1 MKNRRLLFG
10 FLALIFGAGMFLLTT
25 SGSFRHIVSS
35 SVTGNLAGGLETG
48 WAYLSQIR
56 GNYSTGQVDPADVL
70 KARNQVSG
78 LRESGA
84 IGLNWSSMGPDNY
97 AGRTR
102 AVILDNRD
110 NSGRTVFAGSV
121 SGGLWK
127 STSGGLTWNQIQ
139 TGGVILN
146 VSCIAQS
153 KSGDIYVGTGETF
166 SSDRFNLFSG
176 FIGQGIYKSTDGN
189 SFTKLASTDPGTY
202 NDPTAEWAFV
212 NKIAAGDNNRVI
224 AATNYGLKYSS
235 DGGQSWSVA
244 KAGGENLSG
253 TSNEVKIGPDG
264 AIAASVDNK
273 LYVSPSGSADG
284 FILRSTGV
292 GQDSLPTEGVARIEV
307 AFAPSDASTLYAVL
321 ISDGTL
327 SGTLRGQLKGIFVS
341 KNKGETWR
349 LVGPGA
355 SPVFNVFGNAANT
368 THYGDYAASI
378 VVSPTNPDKIF
389 VGGVNVWEGLKILET
404 GFYQWQQKTLGDA
417 GLYFHQIFI
426 NPANEGNVYMAS
438 DQGLYLTD
446 NAFFSNKSVNKNY
459 RTSMFYT
466 VAYDDKGRVVGG
478 SQGNGV
484 VFLDQTGNTPE
495 TGNAILPSFVGGSV
509 EFSMINPNAVFYSST
524 AGNLVRSN
532 DLGVSPANEFI
543 YGSEITNNNAGVF
556 ITPFK
561 LWENFNNPN
570 SRDSITFHA
579 KANYN
584 TGDVLSLK
592 SKNAQFPFRY
602 TLTQPL
608 ANGDSLHIVDPVSSI
623 FFVGMTSAVYMSRD
637 VLDFGKLPSWNRIA
651 NLTGVPSCLA
661 YSSDANYLYVGTT
674 DGKLLRI
681 ANIALAYDSL
691 RADVRSSACIISS
704 SVVKDFGARYVT
716 SIAVDPKNDNHVIV
730 TLGNYGNSEYV
741 FRSTNALAQ
750 FPDFNPIQGNLPAMP
765 VYSCLI
771 EMNSSSRVILGTDLG
786 VFTTESIGAN
796 PSWTV
801 ENTGLGEI
809 PVMMVRQ
816 QTVSRP
822 WIDGITGVSNF
833 GAIYLASHGN
843 GIFENRMFVGID
855 GPGPDPQGK
864 SVTLSVY
871 PNPVKSEVHFNVSLN
886 GNSSLQV
893 SLYNL
898 QGKLVKSVNF
908 GMPGRG
914 EHQLTIPAADLVNG
928 TYLMKVTEGSSVKT
942 AKFVVTK

>member
-10 FLALIFGAGMFLLTT
+10 FLALIFGAGMILLTT
-25 SGSFRHIVSS
+25 SGSFRQIVGS
-35 SVTGNLAGGLETG
+35 SVKGNLAEGLENG
-48 WAYLSQIR
+48 WDYLSQIR
-56 GNYSTGQVDPADVL
+56 GNQSTGEVDPADVL

-78 LRESGA
+78 LRKSGA
-84 IGLNWSSMGPDNY
+84 IGLNWSSMGPDNF

-102 AVILDNRD
+102 ALILDNRD
-110 NSGRTVFAGSV
+110 NSGSTVFAGSV

-127 STSGGLTWNQIQ
+127 STTSGLTWNQIQ

-146 VSCIAQS
+146 VSCMAQS
-153 KSGDIYVGTGETF
+153 KSGEIYVGTGETF
-166 SSDRFNLFSG
+166 ASDRFNLFSG

-212 NKIAAGDNNRVI
+212 NKIAAGENNRVI

-235 DGGQSWSVA
+235 DGGQSWSMA
-244 KAGGENLSG
+244 SAGGENLSG

-273 LYVSPSGSADG
+273 LYVSPSGTADG
-284 FILRSTGV
+284 FILRSTGI
-292 GQDSLPTEGVARIEV
+292 GQDSLPAEGVARIEV

-378 VVSPTNPDKIF
+378 VVSPTNPDKIY
-389 VGGVNVWEGLKILET
+389 VGGVNVWEGLKILDD

-426 NPANEGNVYMAS
+426 NPANEGNVFMAS

-446 NAFFSNKSVNKNY
+446 DAFFSNMSVNKNY
-459 RTSMFYT
+459 GTSMFYT
-466 VAYDDKGRVVGG
+466 VAYDDKGRAIGG

-484 VFLDQTGNTPE
+484 VFLDQEGNTPE
-495 TGNAILPSFVGGSV
+495 TGNVILPSFVGGSV
-509 EFSMINPNAVFYSST
+509 EFSMINPTAVFYSST

-532 DLGVSPANEFI
+532 DLGVSPANDFI
-543 YGSEITNNNAGVF
+543 YNGEVTNNNGNVF
-556 ITPFK
+556 ITPFRI
-561 LWENFNNPN
+561 WEDFNNPN

-623 FFVGMTSAVYMSRD
+623 FFVGMTNAVYMSRD
-637 VLDFGKLPSWNRIA
+637 VLDFGKLPSWDRIA

-704 SVVKDFGARYVT
+704 GIVKDFGARFVT
-716 SIAVDPKNDNHVIV
+716 SIAVDPNDDNHVIV

-786 VFTTESIGAN
+786 VFTTESLGSS
-796 PSWTV
+796 PSWTA

-864 SVTLSVY
+864 AAALSVY
-871 PNPVKSEVHFNVSLN
+871 PNPVKSDIHFNVSLN
-886 GNSSLQV
+886 GSSSLLV
-893 SLYNL
+893 NLYSL

-914 EHQLTIPAADLVNG
+914 EHQLTIPASDLVNG
-928 TYLMKVTEGSSVKT
+928 TYLMQVTEGSSVKT

>member
-166 SSDRFNLFSG
+166 ASDRFNLFSG

-284 FILRSTGV
+284 FILRSTGA

-561 LWENFNNPN
+561 LWEDFNNPN

-637 VLDFGKLPSWNRIA
+637 VLDFGKLPSWDRIA

>member
-25 SGSFRHIVSS
+25 SGSFRQIVSS
-35 SVTGNLAGGLETG
+35 SVTGSLAGGLENG

-56 GNYSTGQVDPADVL
+56 GNYRTGQVDPVDVL

-78 LRESGA
+78 LRKSGA
-84 IGLNWSSMGPDNY
+84 IGLNWSSMGPDNF

-127 STSGGLTWNQIQ
+127 STTNGLTWNQIQ

-146 VSCIAQS
+146 VSCITQS
-153 KSGDIYVGTGETF
+153 KNGDIYVGTGETF

-189 SFTKLASTDPGTY
+189 NFTKLASTNPGTY

-235 DGGQSWSVA
+235 DGGQSWSMA
-244 KAGGENLSG
+244 KSGGENLSG

-273 LYVSPSGSADG
+273 LYVSPSGTADG

-292 GQDSLPTEGVARIEV
+292 GQDSLPAEGVARIEV

-327 SGTLRGQLKGIFVS
+327 SGTLRGQLRGVFVS

-368 THYGDYAASI
+368 THYGDYAASV

-389 VGGVNVWEGLKILET
+389 VGGVNVWEGLKVLET

-426 NPANEGNVYMAS
+426 NPANEGNAYMAS
-438 DQGLYLTD
+438 DQGIYLTD
-446 NAFFSNKSVNKNY
+446 DAFFSNKSVNKNY

-466 VAYDDKGRVVGG
+466 VAYDDKGRVAGG

-509 EFSMINPNAVFYSST
+509 EFSMINPSAVFYSST

-543 YGSEITNNNAGVF
+543 YGSEITNNNGGVF

-561 LWENFNNPN
+561 LWESFNNPN

-584 TGDVLSLK
+584 AGDVLSLK

-623 FFVGMTSAVYMSRD
+623 FFVGMTNAVYMSRN
-637 VLDFGKLPSWNRIA
+637 VLDFGKLPSWDRIA
-651 NLTGVPSCLA
+651 NLTGVPSCMA
-661 YSSDANYLYVGTT
+661 YSSDANFLYVGTT

-704 SVVKDFGARYVT
+704 GIVKDFGARYVT
-716 SIAVDPKNDNHVIV
+716 SVAVDPKNDNHVIV

-750 FPDFNPIQGNLPAMP
+750 FPDFSPIQGNLPAMP

-771 EMNSSSRVILGTDLG
+771 EMNSSNRVILGTDLG
-786 VFTTESIGAN
+786 VFGTESIGSS

-843 GIFENRMFVGID
+843 GIFENRMFVGI
-855 GPGPDPQGK
+855 GEPGSSAQTGK
-864 SVTLSVY
+864 TQLSVY
-871 PNPVKSEVHFNVSLN
+871 PNPVKSAINFKVSLS
-886 GNSSLQV
+886 GNSGLQVNVYSLQ
-893 SLYNL
+893 
-898 QGKLVKSVNF
+898 GMLVKSVNF
-908 GMPGRG
+908 GKPGAG
-914 EHQLTIPAADLVNG
+914 EHQLSIPAADLVNG
-928 TYLMKVTEGSSVKT
+928 TYLLQVSEGPSVKT

>member
-1 MKNRRLLFG
+1 
-10 FLALIFGAGMFLLTT
+10 
-25 SGSFRHIVSS
+25 
-35 SVTGNLAGGLETG
+35 
-48 WAYLSQIR
+48 
-56 GNYSTGQVDPADVL
+56 
-70 KARNQVSG
+70 
-78 LRESGA
+78 
-84 IGLNWSSMGPDNY
+84 
-97 AGRTR
+97 
-102 AVILDNRD
+102 
-110 NSGRTVFAGSV
+110 
-121 SGGLWK
+121 
-127 STSGGLTWNQIQ
+127 
-139 TGGVILN
+139 
-146 VSCIAQS
+146 
-153 KSGDIYVGTGETF
+153 
-166 SSDRFNLFSG
+166 
-176 FIGQGIYKSTDGN
+176 
-189 SFTKLASTDPGTY
+189 
-202 NDPTAEWAFV
+202 
-212 NKIAAGDNNRVI
+212 
-224 AATNYGLKYSS
+224 
-235 DGGQSWSVA
+235 
-244 KAGGENLSG
+244 
-253 TSNEVKIGPDG
+253 
-264 AIAASVDNK
+264 
-273 LYVSPSGSADG
+273 
-284 FILRSTGV
+284 
-292 GQDSLPTEGVARIEV
+292 
-307 AFAPSDASTLYAVL
+307 
-321 ISDGTL
+321 
-327 SGTLRGQLKGIFVS
+327 
-341 KNKGETWR
+341 
-349 LVGPGA
+349 
-355 SPVFNVFGNAANT
+355 
-368 THYGDYAASI
+368 
-378 VVSPTNPDKIF
+378 
-389 VGGVNVWEGLKILET
+389 
-404 GFYQWQQKTLGDA
+404 
-417 GLYFHQIFI
+417 
-426 NPANEGNVYMAS
+426 
-438 DQGLYLTD
+438 
-446 NAFFSNKSVNKNY
+446 
-459 RTSMFYT
+459 MFYT

-561 LWENFNNPN
+561 LWEDFNNPN

-623 FFVGMTSAVYMSRD
+623 FFVGMTNAVYMSRD
-637 VLDFGKLPSWNRIA
+637 VLDFGKLPSWDRIA

-796 PSWTV
+796 PLWTV